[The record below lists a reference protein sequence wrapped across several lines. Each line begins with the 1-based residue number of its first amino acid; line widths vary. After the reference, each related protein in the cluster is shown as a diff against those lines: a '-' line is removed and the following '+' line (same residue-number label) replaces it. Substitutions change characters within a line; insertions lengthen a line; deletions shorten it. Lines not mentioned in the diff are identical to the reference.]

1 MLSVTFDV
9 TQTMPSR
16 NLQNRMF
23 LRMRSKILKTAV
35 QKLTD
40 KYIKDV
46 DAAVDAKSKEIL
58 TV

>member
-1 MLSVTFDV
+1 MLSVTLDV

-23 LRMRSKILKTAV
+23 LRMKIKDLETAV